1 MGGAGDLRRVRPV
14 GLWLR
19 TLVTAAVVIT
29 VTLGTA
35 IGNDDWWPF
44 APMSQYAF
52 LVKNDGVINS
62 PFMEA
67 RTVDGDLV
75 GVTLSKT
82 ALGIE
87 RSEIEG
93 QLPRLIREP
102 FRMQAIAV
110 LRARRAPDEPAYVE
124 VFLRNRVTKLD
135 ANRTTTVTELAH
147 WVVINPEDP
156 AAGLTEED

>member
-102 FRMQAIAV
+102 SRLQAIAV
-110 LRARRAPDEPAYVE
+110 LRYVE

-135 ANRTTTVTELAH
+135 ANRTTTVTDLAH

>member
-19 TLVTAAVVIT
+19 TLVTAAVV
-29 VTLGTA
+29 
-35 IGNDDWWPF
+35 NDDWWPF

-102 FRMQAIAV
+102 FRLQAIAV

-135 ANRTTTVTELAH
+135 ANRTTTVTDLAH